1 MKKGGII
8 LLDKKSG
15 ITSMASDNYIKKLMG
30 TKKVG
35 HSGTLDPFATGL
47 LPIFVDD
54 ALKVMR
60 YTDGYDKGY
69 SCVVKF
75 GVRTD
80 TMDLLGEEIGGHMP
94 DSRELQELKDT
105 DFMSIRDAFSKIEAM
120 TEQVPPMYSAKKING
135 VKAYELARK
144 GIELDLKPAPIKIH
158 SLTIN
163 YIKADEDGLTAS
175 FDVECSK
182 GTYIRKIC
190 DDLGELTGYGAHAIS
205 LRRTKCG
212 PFTIDNS
219 YTEEKLKE
227 MRESDDMS
235 FLIDPVI
242 ALSNMPKLML
252 DEKTFAAVKQ
262 GKKTPAPVEAEYG
275 VKYAAFYEG
284 TLAAVLYK
292 SDEDNGK
299 QVMRIERMLAS
310 DN

>member
-60 YTDGYDKGY
+60 YTDGYDKAY

-75 GVRTD
+75 GERTD
-80 TMDLLGEEIGGHMP
+80 TQDLLGEVIGGKTP
-94 DSRELQELKDT
+94 SIEEIANLKET
-105 DFMSIRDAFSKIEAM
+105 NFKLIRDAFDKIASM
-120 TEQVPPMYSAKKING
+120 KEQVPPMYSAKKING
-135 VKAYELARK
+135 VKAYDLARQ
-144 GIELDLKPAPIKIH
+144 GITVELKAAPITIY
-158 SLTIN
+158 SLVIN

-190 DDLGELTGYGAHAIS
+190 DDLGEITGFGAHAIS

-212 PFTIDNS
+212 PFSIDS
-219 YTEEKLKE
+219 SFTEEQLKE
-227 MRESDDMS
+227 MDPKD
-235 FLIDPVI
+235 FLIDPVM
-242 ALSNMPKLML
+242 ALDKMPRLQVNA
-252 DEKTFAAVKQ
+252 KTFAAIKQ
-262 GKKTPAPVEAEYG
+262 GKKTPAPEG
-275 VKYAAFYEG
+275 VDYDIKYAAFYED
-284 TLAAVLYK
+284 TLAAIVYK
-292 SDEDNGK
+292 ADEENGK
-299 QVMRIERMLAS
+299 TVMRIERMLAS
-310 DN
+310 DS